1 MTQSIRDALHGALT
15 DETIQVLDL
24 SVPLNGRTPMIDLPQ
39 PFAQAPGFSLNPLC
53 EYDEYGPSWHWN
65 SFTGSEHMGT
75 HLDAPIHWITGR
87 DGEDVSEIAPRRLL
101 GPIVVIDRAEQ
112 AASDPDY
119 LLTVEDVREIEP
131 LPDGAWL
138 FMRTG
143 WSARHSDPETFLNES
158 HWPGVGVECARYI
171 AEHTPLRGYGCEQ
184 VGIDAGVAHSFD
196 PIFPMHHYLLG
207 AGKYGLAS
215 LGDLSGLP
223 DVGAMLIAAPLRI
236 EGGSGSPTRA
246 YALVPA

>member
-1 MTQSIRDALHGALT
+1 
-15 DETIQVLDL
+15 VLDL